1 MLILPIV
8 QLYRGNWSLPEA
20 LAYMAKR
27 GFILGQTGQESFEGE
42 EKVTLLELYCI
53 FRRQL

>member
-1 MLILPIV
+1 
-8 QLYRGNWSLPEA
+8 LYRGNWSLPEA
-20 LAYMAKR
+20 LAYIEKR

-53 FRRQL
+53 FRRQI